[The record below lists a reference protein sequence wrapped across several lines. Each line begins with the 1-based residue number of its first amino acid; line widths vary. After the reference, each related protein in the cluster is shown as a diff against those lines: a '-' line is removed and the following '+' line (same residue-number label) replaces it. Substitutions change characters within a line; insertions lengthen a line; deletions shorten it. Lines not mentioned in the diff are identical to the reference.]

1 VNPGNPAEFATS
13 IDEQKTQAA
22 AVAKTLGLKT
32 AQ

>member
-1 VNPGNPAEFATS
+1 MPGIRRNLPA
-13 IDEQKTQAA
+13 IDEQKAQAA